1 MTTCSEQF
9 TKLVKVTLS
18 ETQQIQDQTNG
29 DENIQDM
36 NESAKSQDVFHDD
49 NVAIGKRYTTTRI
62 KSKNVLSNIDHV
74 LLTRKTTT
82 MKILFFMF
90 TC

>member
-9 TKLVKVTLS
+9 IKLVKVTLS
-18 ETQQIQDQTNG
+18 ETQQIQDQTDG

-49 NVAIGKRYTTTRI
+49 NVAIRKRYTTTPI
-62 KSKNVLSNIDHV
+62 KSKIFLSTIDHV

>member
-9 TKLVKVTLS
+9 IKLVKVTLS

-36 NESAKSQDVFHDD
+36 NESAKSQDVFHD
-49 NVAIGKRYTTTRI
+49 TTTRI